1 MVVKEVVVQRHIQ
14 RRRKRC
20 YRYAMRAQALR
31 VRSTFVHFHR
41 IDFVHYRGIDFV
53 HYCGIDFV
61 HSCDVTLYITVESPV
76 HSEEARTMI
85 MIEASIQSVY

>member
-1 MVVKEVVVQRHIQ
+1 
-14 RRRKRC
+14 
-20 YRYAMRAQALR
+20 MRAQALR
-31 VRSTFVHFHR
+31 VRSTFVHFYG

-53 HYCGIDFV
+53 HCRGIDFVHYRRIDFV